1 MTLLLKGGTVVD
13 PSQQVEKR
21 LDLLVERGK
30 VAGLGTIRAKKSWQV
45 IDASGW
51 IVAPGFVDMH
61 VHLREPGRE
70 DKETILS
77 GSQAAAAGG
86 FTSIMCMPNT
96 QPVNDSEA
104 ITRFILERAARAGLV
119 NVFPAGAIT
128 KGLQGKE
135 LAEIGEMVKAG
146 AVAITDD
153 GNPVENNQIMRR
165 ALEYAKIFD
174 IPLVDHCE
182 DRRLGAAGH
191 MNESA
196 VSTRLGVRGISRAA
210 EELDVVR
217 DIILSRITGGRV
229 HIAHISTQE
238 SLSWVRQA
246 KKQGI
251 RVSCEVTPHHFI
263 LSDTDIQNYDT
274 NFKMY
279 PPLRTS
285 ADVKAMLKGLSDGA
299 IDCIATD
306 HAPHTSLEKEM
317 TFEEV
322 APGII
327 GLETAV
333 PLAWEFLIR
342 PKIVSV
348 SRLVELF
355 STNPSRILKLDRGTL
370 QEGTTADLTVID
382 PNCEIIVDVKEFRS
396 KSRNCPFDGWRLHG
410 VPIMAIVKGK
420 ISFRRVD
427 GLRVGRP

>member
-1 MTLLLKGGTVVD
+1 MTLLLQGGSVVD
-13 PSQQVEKR
+13 PSQKLEKR
-21 LDLLVERGK
+21 LDLLVEKGRVAALGK
-30 VAGLGTIRAKKSWQV
+30 IKPKKSWEV
-45 IDASGW
+45 VDVSKCV
-51 IVAPGFVDMH
+51 VAPGFIDMH

-86 FTSIMCMPNT
+86 FTSIACMPNT
-96 QPVNDSEA
+96 EPVNDSEA
-104 ITRFILERAARAGLV
+104 ITRFILERAGRTGLV

-128 KGLQGKE
+128 KGLEGKE

-146 AVAITDD
+146 VVAITDD

-174 IPLVDHCE
+174 VPVVDHCE
-182 DRRLGAAGH
+182 DRHLAAAGH
-191 MNESA
+191 MNESG

-217 DIILSRITGGRV
+217 DTILSRITGGRV

-238 SLSWVRQA
+238 SVAWVGQA

-251 RVSCEVTPHHFI
+251 AITCEVTPHHFT
-263 LSDTDIQNYDT
+263 LSDTDITNYDT

-279 PPLRTS
+279 PPLRTAS
-285 ADVKAMLKGLSDGA
+285 DVKAMLKGLSDGT

-306 HAPHTSLEKEM
+306 HAPHTRLEKEM
-317 TFEEV
+317 TFEE
-322 APGII
+322 AANGII
-327 GLETAV
+327 GMETAV

-342 PKIVSV
+342 RKIVSV

-355 STNPSRILKLDRGTL
+355 STNPDRILKLGRGTL
-370 QEGTTADLTVID
+370 KEGAIADVTVID
-382 PNCEIIVDVKEFRS
+382 PDCEIIVDVKKFRS
-396 KSRNCPFDGWRLHG
+396 KSRNSPFHGWRLQG
-410 VPIMAIVKGK
+410 APVMTIVRGR
-420 ISFRRVD
+420 IIFRHED
-427 GLRVGRP
+427 